1 MNITIKKTA
10 NSRINEVDFDNLVFG
25 KSVID
30 HMIECDY
37 ADGEWGDI
45 KIHPTA
51 NFSLSPLSSSFHYGQ
66 TIFEGMKAYKS
77 NGNISLFRPDQNFK
91 RFNKSAERM
100 MMPTFPEDKILE
112 ALKQLLELDQAWIP
126 EGEGQ
131 SLYIRPTMIATE
143 PTVMARHA
151 NQYKMF
157 IIAFPVGTYFSGK
170 VKVKIETEY
179 SRAAQGGVGEAKCG
193 GNYAGS
199 FYPVNEAIKAGYDQV
214 LWTDAAT
221 HTLLEEAG
229 VMNLMFRINDTL
241 YTPELSG
248 SILRGIT
255 RKSLLQLAEDL
266 GIKTEE
272 KKLSISEIVEAHQN
286 GSLKEAFGVGTA
298 AIVSQIRQID
308 YNEQRMVLADCENSY
323 ALRLKEEL
331 YGIQTGKLED
341 KHQWIVSV

>member
-1 MNITIKKTA
+1 MNIEI
-10 NSRINEVDFDNLVFG
+10 SRIEKSRIQEVDFDNLVFG

-37 ADGEWGDI
+37 TDGKWGDV

-51 NFSLSPLSSSFHYGQ
+51 DFSLSPLSSSFHYGQ
-66 TIFEGMKAYKS
+66 TIFEGMKAYRS
-77 NGNISLFRPDQNFK
+77 NGTVTLFRPDQNIK

-100 MMPTFPEDKILE
+100 MMPAFPEDQFIE
-112 ALKQLLELDQAWIP
+112 ALKQLLELDKKWIP
-126 EGEGQ
+126 TAEGE

-143 PTVMARHA
+143 PTVMARQS

-157 IIAFPVGTYFSGK
+157 VIAFPVGAYFSGK
-170 VKVKIETEY
+170 LKVKIETNY

-199 FYPVNEAIKAGYDQV
+199 FYPVNEAIKEGYDQV

-221 HTLLEEAG
+221 HSFLEEAG
-229 VMNLMFRINDTL
+229 VMNLMFRIGNKL

-255 RKSLLQLAEDL
+255 RKSILQIAQDL
-266 GIKTEE
+266 GIEAIE
-272 KKLSISEIVEAHQN
+272 KKLSITEILEAYN
-286 GSLKEAFGVGTA
+286 DGELKEAFGVGTA
-298 AIVSQIRQID
+298 AIVSQIQQID
-308 YNEQRMVLADCENSY
+308 YQDHKIVLTDQGDSY
-323 ALRLKEEL
+323 ALQLKEKL
-331 YGIQTGKLED
+331 YGIQTGKCED
-341 KHQWIVSV
+341 KHNWVVTL